1 MRLISNKHSPGGE
14 IILGETKATRNWF
27 ARHVEAEAKKDTIPY
42 SERVGNIAGFVAII
56 LVILYFVAHQ
66 MWSTGFFTSKFGTL
80 EMFLFYGS
88 LMFGI
93 VTTAVRALLGRKNL
107 ARLFDVFGAVLF
119 TVALA
124 WLFVVFPF
132 DFAYFAD
139 VLPTFLRFLLQ
150 WISND
155 IARILMALGLI
166 VSPVRAIYT
175 AIVYV
180 FVRKELSKPTLKA
193 T

>member
-1 MRLISNKHSPGGE
+1 MRLISGQAFAKDEST
-14 IILGETKATRNWF
+14 LGETKATKNWF
-27 ARHVEAEAKKDTIPY
+27 ARHVEAEAKKDTMPY
-42 SERVGNIAGFVAII
+42 SERVGNVVAFVVII

-80 EMFLFYGS
+80 EAFLFYGI
-88 LMFGI
+88 LIYQIFP
-93 VTTAVRALLGRKNL
+93 TALKVLFGRKNL
-107 ARLFDVFGAVLF
+107 ARLFEIFGSVLF
-119 TVALA
+119 TVVLA

-139 VLPTFLRFLLQ
+139 VLPSFLRFLLQ

-155 IARILMALGLI
+155 IARVLMMLGI
-166 VSPVRAIYT
+166 IAAPVMAIYT
-175 AIVYV
+175 AILYV
-180 FVRKELSKPTLKA
+180 FVRKELSKPVLKP

>member
-1 MRLISNKHSPGGE
+1 M
-14 IILGETKATRNWF
+14 GETKATRNWF
-27 ARHVEAEAKKDTIPY
+27 ARHVEAEAKKDTLPY
-42 SERVGNIAGFVAII
+42 SERVGNIVGFVVII

-80 EMFLFYGS
+80 EMFLFYVA

-93 VTTAVRALLGRKNL
+93 VTTAVRVLFGRKNL

-139 VLPTFLRFLLQ
+139 VLPNFLRFLLQ

-166 VSPVRAIYT
+166 VSPVMAIYT

>member
-1 MRLISNKHSPGGE
+1 MRLISGQTFAKDE
-14 IILGETKATRNWF
+14 IILGETKATKNWF
-27 ARHVEAEAKKDTIPY
+27 ARRAEAEAKRDAIPY
-42 SERVGNIAGFVAII
+42 SERVGNVVAVVAII

-66 MWSTGFFTSKFGTL
+66 IWSTGFFTSKFDTL

-93 VTTAVRALLGRKNL
+93 VTPALRALFGRKNL
-107 ARLFDVFGAVLF
+107 ARLFEIFGSVLF
-119 TVALA
+119 TVVLA

-139 VLPTFLRFLLQ
+139 VLPSFLRFLLQ

-155 IARILMALGLI
+155 IARVLMVLGI
-166 VSPVRAIYT
+166 IAAPVMAIYT
-175 AIVYV
+175 AILYV
-180 FVRKELSKPTLKA
+180 FVRKELSKPALKP